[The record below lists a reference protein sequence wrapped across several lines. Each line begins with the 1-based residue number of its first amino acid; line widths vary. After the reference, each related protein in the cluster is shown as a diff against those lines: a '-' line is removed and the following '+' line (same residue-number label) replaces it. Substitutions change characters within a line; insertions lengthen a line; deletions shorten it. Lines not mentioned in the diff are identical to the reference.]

1 MPFCSVE
8 DCMGK
13 MTVASTYIE
22 CASEKWCHLIEFG
35 ESFLDIERL
44 QRPQV
49 AVYERSFEHP
59 TLLVFHCFI
68 FEISQMSMTDIERR
82 LPT

>member
-1 MPFCSVE
+1 
-8 DCMGK
+8 MGK